1 MNQRIPDSSMRLIFL
16 FGLFCLHLPGLTGQN
31 FYQVYGP
38 KVIDEIC
45 RPYVYSIQSADEL
58 AQTTWTLIPT
68 NGAIIQ
74 GSTFLVE
81 IQFAVPGYYFL
92 LVNSIGFNGQQF
104 TDSLSIEVFD

>member
-1 MNQRIPDSSMRLIFL
+1 MNKRIPISSLRLVLL
-16 FGLFCLHLPGLTGQN
+16 FGLSCLTLSRLTGQN

-38 KVIDEIC
+38 TVIDEIC

-74 GSTFLVE
+74 GSTYLVE
-81 IQFAVPGYYFL
+81 IQFAVPGFYFL
-92 LVNSIGFNGQQF
+92 LVN
-104 TDSLSIEVFD
+104 